1 MLLEAIKKLSAKLAA
16 VNVVDTRKVTAN
28 DNDRDASGVADK
40 EVDSHNKPQV
50 CCYHKHVTTAI
61 RLPSPQDDGDEDAEN
76 NRIVDDEANEGDADA
91 TDSRRKEKQEE
102 EVSEF
107 TLSLNIFVVL
117 LCRILLS
124 GHVLLRLN
132 RDLF

>member
-1 MLLEAIKKLSAKLAA
+1 MLS
-16 VNVVDTRKVTAN
+16 
-28 DNDRDASGVADK
+28 
-40 EVDSHNKPQV
+40 P
-50 CCYHKHVTTAI
+50 CHKHITTAI
-61 RLPSPQDDGDEDAEN
+61 HLTSPQDDGHEDAED

-107 TLSLNIFVVL
+107 TLSLNIFMIL

-124 GHVLLRLN
+124 GLVHN

>member
-1 MLLEAIKKLSAKLAA
+1 MLL
-16 VNVVDTRKVTAN
+16 
-28 DNDRDASGVADK
+28 
-40 EVDSHNKPQV
+40 P
-50 CCYHKHVTTAI
+50 CHKHVTTAI
-61 RLPSPQDDGDEDAEN
+61 RLPQDDGDEDAEN

-107 TLSLNIFVVL
+107 TLSLNIFMVL

>member
-1 MLLEAIKKLSAKLAA
+1 MLSLY
-16 VNVVDTRKVTAN
+16 
-28 DNDRDASGVADK
+28 
-40 EVDSHNKPQV
+40 HN
-50 CCYHKHVTTAI
+50 HVTITI
-61 RLPSPQDDGDEDAEN
+61 RLTSPQDDGLEDAED

-107 TLSLNIFVVL
+107 TLYGNIFMIW

-124 GHVLLRLN
+124 GHVHN